1 MTEIQSLLI
10 IENGEIRNQF
20 RLITNDE
27 IEIFKKSSFR
37 HKESF

>member
-20 RLITNDE
+20 RLTTNDE